1 MVVRPPRTFRS
12 YYLSRFWPSQVFI
25 VACLIML
32 YFVATMDWRGLAVA
46 FVFLQLASVI
56 GCWWGLRLSRRLE
69 QDGL

>member
-1 MVVRPPRTFRS
+1 
-12 YYLSRFWPSQVFI
+12 VFI